1 MAGRDN
7 KREARARF
15 LLGMLLAEI
24 YSNECAAELLGEAAE
39 LDPGLVAARVELG
52 FVLARDEDYQGMVEA
67 FREALRIDAAAAR
80 AAAVWEP
87 DEMEQLWGILR
98 PAVIRSDPPSASPP
112 LVMPA
117 QFREAGRLTSLAG
130 QHVGVGRDAEAVA
143 ALAGALRLDSTSPFA
158 VALLAFTCLLI
169 RAGGEAAGAMA
180 DAEGVLREV
189 EPGLAAL
196 LFEP

>member
-24 YSNECAAELLGEAAE
+24 YSNECAAELLSEAIE
-39 LDPGLVAARVELG
+39 LDPGLVAAHVELG
-52 FVLARDEDYQGMVEA
+52 FVLARDEDYTGMVEA
-67 FREALRIDAAAAR
+67 FREAISIDPAAAR

-98 PAVIRSDPPSASPP
+98 PEVVRSAPPSPSPP
-112 LVMPA
+112 PQMPA
-117 QFREAGRLTSLAG
+117 EFREAWRLTSLAG
-130 QHVGVGRDAEAVA
+130 QHVGAGRDGEAVA
-143 ALAGALRLDSTSPFA
+143 ALTGALRLDITSTFA

-169 RAGGEAAGAMA
+169 QAGGEAAGAPA
-180 DAEGVLREV
+180 EAEGVLREA

-196 LFEP
+196 LFES